1 MEEDRAITQQQTF
14 TEWTLRW
21 LERYDRE
28 QKYARAE
35 RQQLSAKDRAELNQ
49 LIDEQ
54 REQEQL
60 ADGGRTV
67 RAQVVQ
73 ETSLLSCQSELI

>member
-1 MEEDRAITQQQTF
+1 MQQQTF
-14 TEWTLRW
+14 TEWTLDW

-28 QKYARAE
+28 RDYVRVE
-35 RQQLSAKDRAELNQ
+35 RQELSARDCAELNH

-73 ETSLLSCQSELI
+73 ETSLLRCQRELI

>member
-1 MEEDRAITQQQTF
+1 VRV
-14 TEWTLRW
+14 
-21 LERYDRE
+21 
-28 QKYARAE
+28 E
-35 RQQLSAKDRAELNQ
+35 RQELSARDRAELNQ

-73 ETSLLSCQSELI
+73 ETSLLSCQRELI